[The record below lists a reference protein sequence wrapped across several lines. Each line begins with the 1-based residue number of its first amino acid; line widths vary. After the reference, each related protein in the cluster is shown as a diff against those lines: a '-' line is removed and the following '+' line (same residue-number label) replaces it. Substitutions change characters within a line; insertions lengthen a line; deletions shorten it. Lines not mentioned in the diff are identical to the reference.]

1 MGEVAG
7 GRAAGPIPLEAAQ
20 PYHCGAPPWR
30 QGGGGSV
37 GPTWRFGHP
46 PRPALEAGVAGLIR
60 WHSKRMSANSIR
72 LGVSTPRPGSVS
84 GAMPMVR
91 NPYRIPSMAA
101 VSLSVSTVKP
111 LGDRIFIKVSES
123 EEKTAGGILLPDT
136 AKEKPQVGEV
146 VQVGPGKRN
155 DDGTRQAPEVSVG
168 DKVLYSKY
176 AGTDIKLGTD
186 EYVLLS
192 EKDILAIVN

>member
-1 MGEVAG
+1 MAS
-7 GRAAGPIPLEAAQ
+7 Q
-20 PYHCGAPPWR
+20 
-30 QGGGGSV
+30 
-37 GPTWRFGHP
+37 
-46 PRPALEAGVAGLIR
+46 
-60 WHSKRMSANSIR
+60 
-72 LGVSTPRPGSVS
+72 TPCRCF
-84 GAMPMVR
+84 R
-91 NPYRIPSMAA
+91 NLFMAA

-146 VQVGPGKRN
+146 VQIGPGKRN